1 MHVRDAMNTP
11 GHICLVGT
19 ALCRNW
25 RLVER
30 LAERHGLTLLPRVA
44 PSDMRV
50 IAYADV
56 VAVDCR
62 EGGAAAARQLVDD
75 LTGVT
80 RAPIVVLDGGLRRD
94 DIARLLSAG
103 ALDYFSEPF
112 NVPLIAERLE
122 HLAASSGPRR

>member
-1 MHVRDAMNTP
+1 MNTP
-11 GHICLVGT
+11 GHICLVGA

-30 LAERHGLTLLPRVA
+30 LGEQHGLTLLLRVA
-44 PSDMRV
+44 PGDLRL
-50 IAYADV
+50 IAQADV

-62 EGGAAAARQLVDD
+62 EGGAAAARQLVSE
-75 LTGVT
+75 LSGTM
-80 RAPIVVLDGGLRRD
+80 RAAIVVTDGGLRRE
-94 DIARLLSAG
+94 DIARLLNAG

-122 HLAASSGPRR
+122 YLADSSGARR